1 MFDHLYQS
9 PLFTDFYQLSMA
21 QVYYRYGLQN
31 TKVKFDYF
39 FKKYPD
45 YGGHKAGYCVF
56 AGVQSFCSWLLNLK
70 FSVNA
75 VNYLEGTK
83 GATGGYLF
91 SHDFLNWLSSEDLCR
106 TLNIQAIN
114 EGRIVHYYEPL
125 MVVEA
130 NLVTAQLIESSLLNH
145 CNFQTLIATKASRIR
160 EAGERRPV
168 IEFGLRR
175 AHGAGA
181 IEATRAALIGGA
193 DFSSNAAVSYHLKI
207 PPKGTHAHSI
217 VQLFIALGEG
227 EIGAFKAYADVY
239 PDDCL
244 LLVDTVN
251 TLESGVPNA
260 IKVFEILRKKGHRP
274 LGIRLDSGDLAYLA
288 IRAASMLDKAGFENT
303 VIVLSNDLDELV
315 LMQIIKQIR
324 DEAWGYGVDPQK
336 LINRLVY
343 GVGTRLITSQ
353 GHSSLDGV
361 YKLTAVYKDRCWVPT
376 LKISETPE
384 KTVLPGSK
392 SIWRIYGLDGKSTA
406 DLICLEGENPCSEDE
421 ITIRHPLRYELSR
434 KIRKCMIS
442 GIEPL
447 LKCIVKN
454 GEFVHSFPELNE
466 IRNVRDKDLDC
477 LETGVR
483 RMINPHVYH
492 VSISEKLFKLKIDTI
507 GGRGMR

>member
-1 MFDHLYQS
+1 
-9 PLFTDFYQLSMA
+9 
-21 QVYYRYGLQN
+21 
-31 TKVKFDYF
+31 
-39 FKKYPD
+39 
-45 YGGHKAGYCVF
+45 
-56 AGVQSFCSWLLNLK
+56 
-70 FSVNA
+70 
-75 VNYLEGTK
+75 
-83 GATGGYLF
+83 
-91 SHDFLNWLSSEDLCR
+91 
-106 TLNIQAIN
+106 
-114 EGRIVHYYEPL
+114 
-125 MVVEA
+125 
-130 NLVTAQLIESSLLNH
+130 
-145 CNFQTLIATKASRIR
+145 
-160 EAGERRPV
+160 
-168 IEFGLRR
+168 
-175 AHGAGA
+175 
-181 IEATRAALIGGA
+181 
-193 DFSSNAAVSYHLKI
+193 
-207 PPKGTHAHSI
+207 
-217 VQLFIALGEG
+217 
-227 EIGAFKAYADVY
+227 
-239 PDDCL
+239 
-244 LLVDTVN
+244 
-251 TLESGVPNA
+251 
-260 IKVFEILRKKGHRP
+260 
-274 LGIRLDSGDLAYLA
+274 
-288 IRAASMLDKAGFENT
+288 
-303 VIVLSNDLDELV
+303 
-315 LMQIIKQIR
+315 
-324 DEAWGYGVDPQK
+324 
-336 LINRLVY
+336 
-343 GVGTRLITSQ
+343 VGTRLITSQ